1 MQGIGME
8 KASIR
13 KKRIARMAMKRSTSC
28 FVTLF
33 SLFAGMMLAAYPPG
47 AVAQLASAKSS
58 DELRPLYANPE
69 EVAEGKRVADSSC
82 AGCHGANGVST
93 TVGVPHLAGQRPAYL
108 YIELKAYQSGARGDS
123 AMRSAVKFL
132 NDDALIKAAAYYAS
146 LDPAQPS
153 ATNGARGRPA
163 DPVEAGKTVAA
174 SCAGC
179 HGEAGVSKIPG
190 MPSLVGLDPK
200 YLITAMKAYKD
211 GQRKELMM
219 KSLLASI
226 SDADINN
233 IALYYALEKPLR
245 AQTPSPGDQ
254 AKGKAA
260 SASCAGCHGEQ
271 GVSASPANP
280 SLAGQDAEY
289 LAAAMR
295 AYKDGSRSDET
306 MKGLVASL
314 DENAIKDMSA
324 FYANQQPRQPSVRK
338 PLSTEEWAQRCDR
351 CHGLNGNSTDPR
363 LPALAGQRLDYLE
376 KVLNDYRTRARKK
389 SEMTAMSD
397 VLSEDDIKHLAA
409 HYSRQKARAV
419 VFVTLPSR

>member
-1 MQGIGME
+1 ME
-8 KASIR
+8 RVSFQTMPSGRMVARQVSTLWFVWLLSFIVGTM
-13 KKRIARMAMKRSTSC
+13 IATYPSG
-28 FVTLF
+28 TL
-33 SLFAGMMLAAYPPG
+33 
-47 AVAQLASAKSS
+47 AQPATVKPS
-58 DELRPLYANPE
+58 DELRPLSANPE
-69 EVAEGKRVADSSC
+69 EVAEGKRVAEASC
-82 AGCHGANGVST
+82 AGCHGPNGIST

-132 NDDALIKAAAYYAS
+132 NDDALVKAAAYYAN

-153 ATNGARGRPA
+153 ATNGTRGRPA
-163 DPVEAGKTVAA
+163 DPVEAGKVAAA

-179 HGEAGVSKIPG
+179 HGEGGVSKIPG

-200 YLITAMKAYKD
+200 YLVTAMKAYKD

-226 SDADINN
+226 GDTDINN
-233 IALYYALEKPLR
+233 IALYLALEKPVR

-254 AKGKAA
+254 GKGKAA
-260 SASCAGCHGEQ
+260 AASCAGCHGDQ
-271 GVSASPANP
+271 GVSTSPANP

-295 AYKDGSRSDET
+295 SYKDGSRSDET
-306 MKGLVASL
+306 MKGLVAAL
-314 DENAIKDMSA
+314 DENTIKDMAA
-324 FYANQQPRQPSVRK
+324 FYANQQPKQPSVRK

-376 KVLNDYRTRARKK
+376 KVLNDYRTRVRKK

-419 VFVTLPSR
+419 VFVTLPGK